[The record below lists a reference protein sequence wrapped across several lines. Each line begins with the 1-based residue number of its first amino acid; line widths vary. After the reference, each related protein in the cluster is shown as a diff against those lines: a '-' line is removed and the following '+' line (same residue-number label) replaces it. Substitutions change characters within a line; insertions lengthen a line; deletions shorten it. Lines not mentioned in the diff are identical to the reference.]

1 MSPHHTHRG
10 VQEPVRPFTPDP
22 DLPGVSFGG
31 ALVSELRKLAAL
43 RTAWWLTGISIGLS
57 VLLAALVSWS
67 FTGAAA
73 EVELGQPGDVAD
85 GAMAGTYFAMILLGA
100 LAVIAV
106 TTEYSAGSI
115 RSALAAVP
123 RRSTLAAAKLLA
135 VLIMTALAAGIIVV
149 LSHLVAALMTEQL
162 GLFDVV
168 ADGTVPIIY
177 GASWLAMIITA
188 ALGFGLGLL
197 LRSSAGGIVVLAV
210 LLFVIDL
217 ALAVMYGV
225 TQAEWVQELSEWHY
239 MFFLSEF
246 VRLDD
251 EYRELG
257 RPVAMLGMLAWA
269 AIPNIAGLLRFRR
282 ADA

>member
-1 MSPHHTHRG
+1 MSPHRTARG
-10 VQEPVRPFTPDP
+10 VHEPVRPFTPDP
-22 DLPGVSFGG
+22 DLPGLTFGG

-43 RTAWWLTGISIGLS
+43 RTAWWLTGISVGLS
-57 VLLAALVSWS
+57 VLLAAAVSWS

-73 EVELGQPGDVAD
+73 EAELGHPSDIAD

-106 TTEYSAGSI
+106 TTEYSTGSI
-115 RSALAAVP
+115 RSALTAVP
-123 RRSTLAAAKLLA
+123 RRGMLAAAKLVA
-135 VLIMTALAAGIIVV
+135 VLLMTAAAAAVIVGI
-149 LSHLVAALMTEQL
+149 SHLTAALITEQL
-162 GLFDVV
+162 GVLDVV

-225 TQAEWVQELSEWHY
+225 TQADWVQSLSEWHY
-239 MFFLSEF
+239 MFFLNEF
-246 VRLDD
+246 VRLGD
-251 EYRELG
+251 EHREVG
-257 RPVAMLGMLAWA
+257 RPVAMLGMLVWA
-269 AIPNIAGLLRFRR
+269 VVPTIAGWIRFLR